1 MSFVKFLPHA
11 AIIAVLAAILQ
22 YAALV
27 PSLMAY
33 LVAPAIF
40 QTWALY
46 FLAGAKPI
54 KGVQAVACGI
64 AGVLAAMLIVV
75 LGTNLVPLLG
85 AHWAF
90 TLACMAVA
98 FLCIL
103 MERVPPLDFIPAY
116 FIGAGIFFLLPDA
129 GMGFKLIQ
137 CVIILFAGFGLGYL
151 TVLFRGQ
158 YATLVTPPVTA
169 AAPAT
174 AESRC
179 EPELVGK

>member
-27 PSLMAY
+27 PGLMNY
-33 LVAPAIF
+33 LIAPAIF

-46 FLAGAKPI
+46 FLAGANPV
-54 KGVQAVACGI
+54 KGIRAVACGI

-75 LGTNLVPLLG
+75 LGTNLIPILG

-90 TLACMAVA
+90 TLACMVVA

-129 GMGFKLIQ
+129 SMGFKLLQ
-137 CVIILFAGFGLGYL
+137 CIIILFAGFGLGYL

-158 YATLVTPPVTA
+158 YAASIAPP
-169 AAPAT
+169 APA
-174 AESRC
+174 AERRR